1 MSIERIS
8 ANKASK
14 WIGSV
19 FVVLS
24 SVTTF
29 MFFWSYMPGF
39 IRLDWLGE
47 WAAYVS
53 PVLSGVVGVL
63 LLDYAAVKW
72 LQIYLYGCDEGNNE
86 QRSTAEWAFWF
97 CLAGSTISSGAYLL
111 LSADSLI
118 TLDVATREWVGI
130 ASIIMIAAAVVF
142 NFYSKLD
149 FDRNSN
155 VAKQAI
161 REAERMG
168 RIAEAREEEERHLD
182 ELIAKETKQRLAG
195 LADEIAAER
204 ADSLADDYRRV
215 ERAKATK
222 SPPTPPHLNA
232 TRSHPHNNDGNGVS
246 AATQGAVYPP
256 LNTMRNLPPVG
267 QPAQADNVPRH
278 GNGVPDYQ
286 DTIATPA
293 PVRERVASEGSPTR
307 PTMGRPGP
315 L

>member
-39 IRLDWLGE
+39 IRLDWLGD
-47 WAAYVS
+47 WAGYIS

-118 TLDVATREWVGI
+118 TLDTATREWVGI

-168 RIAEAREEEERHLD
+168 RIAKAREEEERHLD
-182 ELIAKETKQRLAG
+182 ELIAKETKERLAG

-204 ADSLADDYRRV
+204 ADSLAEDYRRV

-222 SPPTPPHLNA
+222 TPHAPTPLTQPVRNP
-232 TRSHPHNNDGNGVS
+232 RNDGNGVTHRGINPINLDDDGVQP
-246 AATQGAVYPP
+246 AA
-256 LNTMRNLPPVG
+256 PPV
-267 QPAQADNVPRH
+267 R
-278 GNGVPDYQ
+278 
-286 DTIATPA
+286 
-293 PVRERVASEGSPTR
+293 RVASEGSPAR